1 VRLIEPQFGNF
12 SADST
17 VDNCGLSSCG
27 VQGFGAE
34 FVKEYIQKTGFDGA
48 FNVGEFWTDLKC
60 AVQFWPM
67 LLCSA
72 RSGCEST
79 CF

>member
-1 VRLIEPQFGNF
+1 
-12 SADST
+12 
-17 VDNCGLSSCG
+17 

-60 AVQFWPM
+60 ALFPLEQ
-67 LLCSA
+67 
-72 RSGCEST
+72 ST
-79 CF
+79 PPSDGVTPTFSMCWALHAQ